1 LIINKTARINPDFAT
16 TIYIYIY
23 ICAYTYR
30 TSIAEGTTESNE
42 GAKDKKRSDGV
53 IAGWLAAFTGALFS
67 KK

>member
-1 LIINKTARINPDFAT
+1 LPLL
-16 TIYIYIY
+16 YIYI
-23 ICAYTYR
+23 YTYR

-53 IAGWLAAFTGALFS
+53 IAGWLVAVTGDLFS

>member
-1 LIINKTARINPDFAT
+1 LPLLY
-16 TIYIYIY
+16 IYIYIY
-23 ICAYTYR
+23 AYTYR

-53 IAGWLAAFTGALFS
+53 IAGWLVAFTGAVFS